1 MLDCFVFL
9 LHSNNIISVIFF
21 QYDTC
26 IFVNIFQFS
35 LKVLYYSL
43 LASIFQWFYMHYAQS
58 FSIDR
63 IVSFEI
69 ILHYLNAPKR
79 GRPYGLTI

>member
-35 LKVLYYSL
+35 LKVLYYGL

-58 FSIDR
+58 FSMDR

-69 ILHYLNAPKR
+69 ILHYLNTQKEEGHMA
-79 GRPYGLTI
+79 